1 MRIKIDIQRPFIFE
15 AIVPIRIGD
24 INYGYHL
31 GNDALL
37 GIIQEARLQ
46 FYRAFG
52 FKSELDIMGTGII
65 MADVGIQ
72 FKAEGHYGMKLLV
85 KIAID
90 NFTRVGYDLY
100 YQILDAESDRE
111 IARAKT
117 GIVTFD
123 YDARKVVALPEGFKA
138 LLEERKKLQSP
149 KTLPKHGTS

>member
-1 MRIKIDIQRPFIFE
+1 MRIKIDIEQPFIFE
-15 AIVPIRIGD
+15 TTIPVRIGD

-52 FKSELDIMGTGII
+52 FKSELDVMGTGII

-72 FKAEGHYGMKLLV
+72 FKAEGHYGMQLLV
-85 KIAID
+85 KIAVD
-90 NFTRVGYDLY
+90 NFSRVGYDLY
-100 YQILDAESDRE
+100 YQLLDAESERE

-138 LLEERKKLQSP
+138 LLEERKKLKSP
-149 KTLPKHGTS
+149 KTLPKDGTS